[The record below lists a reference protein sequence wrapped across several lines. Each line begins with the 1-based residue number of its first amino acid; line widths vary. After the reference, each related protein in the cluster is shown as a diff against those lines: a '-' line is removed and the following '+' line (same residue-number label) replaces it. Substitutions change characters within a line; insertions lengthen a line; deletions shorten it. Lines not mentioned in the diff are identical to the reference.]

1 MENSNDVKNTTKGL
15 KGLIIVLIGLLVLT
29 GLIDFGFGVVLQFK
43 PEIAAMESN
52 TDYVPELKGLISI
65 FGITL
70 LIFGLITLLSAK
82 WVWKKKIEGTIVS
95 IFSGLKLFIVSI
107 VSFILNGD
115 ISIILYDGV
124 RGAIIVVLAVV
135 LYKKINFIKISEVSK

>member
-1 MENSNDVKNTTKGL
+1 M
-15 KGLIIVLIGLLVLT
+15 
-29 GLIDFGFGVVLQFK
+29 VLQFK